1 MAYEPGELLA
11 VSYQDGKE
19 TGRYL
24 LTTAGEKVVLAAEAD
39 RKEIKAGGED
49 LSFVTVKLKD
59 EKGCENLFASK
70 TVTVRVEGPGVLQG
84 FGSAD
89 PQPVRSYDDTT
100 WETFDGEVMAAV
112 RTTNETGTI
121 RVIFSADGCEDA
133 EVSIESK

>member
-1 MAYEPGELLA
+1 M
-11 VSYQDGKE
+11 
-19 TGRYL
+19 
-24 LTTAGEKVVLAAEAD
+24 
-39 RKEIKAGGED
+39 
-49 LSFVTVKLKD
+49 TVKLKD
-59 EKGCENLFASK
+59 EKGCENLSASK

-121 RVIFSADGCEDA
+121 RVIFSAEGCEDA
-133 EVSIESK
+133 EVLIESK